1 MQAQK
6 ENFRVQQWVVIV
18 AVVLF
23 GIKIAAW
30 FLTRSV
36 SILTDALESTVNVIS
51 GFIGLYSLYIAAKPK
66 DMDHPYGHGKAE
78 FISAAVEGTLIMIAG
93 LIIIYESINNFIH
106 PHELK
111 SLDYGMLL
119 VAVAGGANYIMG
131 YIAIRRGKKNNSLAL
146 IASGKH
152 LQSDTYSTIG
162 ILAGI
167 ALIYF
172 TRIQVIDSIVALIF
186 SFIIIFTG
194 YKILRQSL
202 AGIMDE
208 ADAELLQKMVAR
220 LNLDRPANWIDLH
233 NLRVIKYGAI
243 LHVDCH
249 LTVPWFLNVHEAHR
263 EVDALSLRI
272 RQEFGDSI
280 ELFVHS
286 DGCLDFSCAICTK
299 TDCSVR
305 QHPFE
310 KKISWTVENILS
322 NEKHRL
328 INTPASLPK
337 TN

>member
-1 MQAQK
+1 MQAQR
-6 ENFRVQQWVVIV
+6 ENLRVQQWVVFV
-18 AVVLF
+18 AVLLF
-23 GIKIAAW
+23 GIKITA
-30 FLTRSV
+30 FYLTHSV
-36 SILTDALESTVNVIS
+36 AILTDALESTVNIIA

-66 DMDHPYGHGKAE
+66 DIDHPYGHGKAE
-78 FISAAVEGTLIMIAG
+78 FVSAAVEGTLVMLAG
-93 LIIIYESINNFIH
+93 FIIIYESINNFIH

-111 SLDYGMLL
+111 SLDDGMLL
-119 VAVAGGANYIMG
+119 VALAGVINYVMG

-162 ILAGI
+162 ILIGV

-172 TRIQVIDSIVALIF
+172 TKIQLIDSLVALIF
-186 SFIIIFTG
+186 SFIIIYTG

-208 ADAELLQKMVAR
+208 ADTKLLQKMVQR
-220 LNLDRPANWIDLH
+220 LNQERVPNWIDLH

-249 LTVPWFLNVHEAHR
+249 LTVPWYLNVHEAHR
-263 EVDALSLRI
+263 EVDALSQRI
-272 RQEFGDSI
+272 RQEFGDAI

-299 TDCSVR
+299 TDCTVR
-305 QHPFE
+305 QHAFE
-310 KKISWTVENILS
+310 KRIEWTVHNILS
-322 NEKHRL
+322 DQKHRL
-328 INTPASLPK
+328 HS
-337 TN
+337 

>member
-6 ENFRVQQWVVIV
+6 ENFRVQQWVVAV

-66 DMDHPYGHGKAE
+66 DIDHPYGHGKAE

-93 LIIIYESINNFIH
+93 LIIIYESINNFVH

-119 VAVAGGANYIMG
+119 VGIAGLVNYIMG
-131 YIAIRRGKKNNSLAL
+131 YIAINRGKKNNSLAL
-146 IASGKH
+146 VASGKH

-162 ILAGI
+162 ILIGI

-172 TRIQVIDSIVALIF
+172 TKIQVIDAIVALLF

-208 ADAELLQKMVAR
+208 ADAELLQKMVQR
-220 LNLDRPANWIDLH
+220 LNQDRPQNWIDLH

-249 LTVPWFLNVHEAHR
+249 LTVPWYLNVHEAHR
-263 EVDALSLRI
+263 EVDALTLRI

-280 ELFVHS
+280 EFFVHS
-286 DGCLDFSCAICTK
+286 DGCLDFSCAICSK
-299 TDCSVR
+299 TDCTVR

-310 KKISWTVENILS
+310 KKIEWTVENILS
-322 NEKHRL
+322 DKKHRL
-328 INTPASLPK
+328 ANAANQLGK